1 MKIAIVTNPK
11 VSNTENILT
20 QFKAELDANNLEY
33 QVLDIDSLDS
43 GFDFVCV
50 IGGDGTILKTARYYA
65 NYDTPI
71 LGINR
76 GRLGYLSQSDEK
88 DITKIVTAIKN
99 KTYSIQ
105 ERIMIKSGKY
115 TALNDFVVKGSSCTR
130 TAKFALSI
138 NDKYVCDYVA
148 DGIIISTPTG
158 STAYG
163 LSAGGP
169 ILSPKVEGLVIVPI
183 CPHSLTSRPLVV
195 PTSEKISI
203 RTLDEKMNIAIDGQ
217 DYDGEVSACD
227 IELSDKKAKLAFLND
242 DDFYPLLRNKL
253 HWGVSITR

>member
-11 VSNTENILT
+11 VSNTENVLA
-20 QFKAELDANNLEY
+20 QFKAELDVNNLEY

-43 GFDFVCV
+43 GFDFD
-50 IGGDGTILKTARYYA
+50 ITIKLKTARYYA

-138 NDKYVCDYVA
+138 NN
-148 DGIIISTPTG
+148 S
-158 STAYG
+158 S
-163 LSAGGP
+163 
-169 ILSPKVEGLVIVPI
+169 IVPF
-183 CPHSLTSRPLVV
+183 
-195 PTSEKISI
+195 K
-203 RTLDEKMNIAIDGQ
+203 
-217 DYDGEVSACD
+217 
-227 IELSDKKAKLAFLND
+227 
-242 DDFYPLLRNKL
+242 
-253 HWGVSITR
+253 